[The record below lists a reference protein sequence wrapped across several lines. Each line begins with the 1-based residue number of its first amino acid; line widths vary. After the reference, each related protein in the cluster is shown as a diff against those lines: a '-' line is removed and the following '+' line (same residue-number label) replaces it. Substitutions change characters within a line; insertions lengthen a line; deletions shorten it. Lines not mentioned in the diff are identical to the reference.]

1 MSRILVTGVGGLLG
15 LNFALAVHGK
25 QHQVVGV
32 ANTSPLKGVDFKSLQ
47 AELTE
52 PGTVEKLLDE
62 AKPDLILHC
71 AAIANMEAC
80 EADPRLAA
88 EVNGDLPGRIAAIAL
103 QRGIQMIHISTDAV
117 FDGTRGNYL
126 ETDQPNPLSVY
137 AQTKWQGEKSVVSAN
152 PQALVARVNFYGWSI
167 SGTRSLA
174 EFFANNLA
182 QGKPLKG
189 FSDVLFCPM
198 MVLDLTDMLLEA
210 AAKGLFGIY
219 HLVGPEPMSK
229 FEFGSAIAA
238 KFGFD
243 TALITPA
250 SVDDGGLVAAR
261 SHNLSLDTGKITTAL
276 GHPLPG
282 FDGGLEKF
290 HTQYL
295 NGYPQTLKGLA

>member
-15 LNFALAVHGK
+15 LNFSLAVHGK
-25 QHQVVGV
+25 QYQVIGV
-32 ANTSPLKGVDFKSLQ
+32 ANTTPLKAVPFKCLQ

-52 PGTVEKLLDE
+52 PGMVEKLLDDE
-62 AKPDLILHC
+62 KPDLILHC

-88 EVNGDLPGRIAAIAL
+88 EVNGVLPGRIAEAAL

-117 FDGTRGNYL
+117 FDGTRGNSR
-126 ETDQPNPLSVY
+126 EIDQPNPLSVY

-152 PQALVARVNFYGWSI
+152 SQALVARVNFYGWSM

-189 FSDVLFCPM
+189 FNDVVFCPM
-198 MVLDLTDMLLEA
+198 MVLDLADMLLEA
-210 AAKGLFGIY
+210 AAKGLQGIY

-229 FEFGSAIAA
+229 FAFGTAIAR

-243 TALITPA
+243 AELITPT
-250 SVDDGGLVAAR
+250 SVNDGGLVAAR
-261 SHNLSLDTGKITTAL
+261 SHNLSLNTAKIAGAL
-276 GHPLPG
+276 EHALPS
-282 FDGGLEKF
+282 FESGLDKF
-290 HTQYL
+290 HRQYL
-295 NGYPQTLKGLA
+295 QGYPRYLKNLS